1 MSFSVPDGEDS
12 LVIGHVTDDTG
23 HFDKP
28 GQFAGPLAAVSG
40 DDLISA
46 ALTAPHQRRLID
58 IGSFDR
64 LHQPLHFCIV
74 SDAKGVIFERVQLEK
89 IEITSSFTPRVAFR
103 GADGCSVTA
112 GASVLAGE
120 PFPVGGLL
128 WDILSRG
135 RGLALSGAALP
146 ALGGRS
152 LRGLTASFALSACL
166 SLSGAADFS
175 VGLPFVVPSRAAVK
189 SISFPAG
196 MGSLMLGSVICFS
209 SLPGCGVPPLV
220 GAEASFSLGASPTAP
235 PQGRKL
241 SFPRWAFPPQG
252 ALLPWTH
259 SLPREPPSWPCQ
271 ANTAL
276 GDQLLQAQSLP
287 A

>member
-89 IEITSSFTPRVAFR
+89 IEIDNLLFHATGGIPR
-103 GADGCSVTA
+103 
-112 GASVLAGE
+112 
-120 PFPVGGLL
+120 GGMAARLQPGL
-128 WDILSRG
+128 PSWRANLSR
-135 RGLALSGAALP
+135 
-146 ALGGRS
+146 
-152 LRGLTASFALSACL
+152 
-166 SLSGAADFS
+166 
-175 VGLPFVVPSRAAVK
+175 
-189 SISFPAG
+189 
-196 MGSLMLGSVICFS
+196 
-209 SLPGCGVPPLV
+209 
-220 GAEASFSLGASPTAP
+220 
-235 PQGRKL
+235 
-241 SFPRWAFPPQG
+241 
-252 ALLPWTH
+252 
-259 SLPREPPSWPCQ
+259 
-271 ANTAL
+271 
-276 GDQLLQAQSLP
+276 
-287 A
+287 

>member
-89 IEITSSFTPRVAFR
+89 IEIDNLLFHATGGIPRGGWLLGYSRGFR
-103 GADGCSVTA
+103 LGGRT
-112 GASVLAGE
+112 
-120 PFPVGGLL
+120 FPGRRLTLGH
-128 WDILSRG
+128 LSRG

-220 GAEASFSLGASPTAP
+220 GAEASFSLGASPTCLLYTSP
-235 PQGRKL
+235 
-241 SFPRWAFPPQG
+241 SPR
-252 ALLPWTH
+252 
-259 SLPREPPSWPCQ
+259 
-271 ANTAL
+271 
-276 GDQLLQAQSLP
+276 D
-287 A
+287 

>member
-89 IEITSSFTPRVAFR
+89 IEIDNLLFHATGGICLLYTSDVA
-103 GADGCSVTA
+103 D
-112 GASVLAGE
+112 E
-120 PFPVGGLL
+120 
-128 WDILSRG
+128 
-135 RGLALSGAALP
+135 
-146 ALGGRS
+146 
-152 LRGLTASFALSACL
+152 
-166 SLSGAADFS
+166 
-175 VGLPFVVPSRAAVK
+175 
-189 SISFPAG
+189 
-196 MGSLMLGSVICFS
+196 
-209 SLPGCGVPPLV
+209 
-220 GAEASFSLGASPTAP
+220 
-235 PQGRKL
+235 
-241 SFPRWAFPPQG
+241 
-252 ALLPWTH
+252 
-259 SLPREPPSWPCQ
+259 
-271 ANTAL
+271 
-276 GDQLLQAQSLP
+276 
-287 A
+287 

>member
-89 IEITSSFTPRVAFR
+89 IEIDNLLFHATGGIPRGGWLLGYSRGFRLGGRTFPGRRLTLGHFVPRSRLGPVRGRLASLGWAVPAGFDRLLRFVRLLVIIRGSRLFR
-103 GADGCSVTA
+103 GLTICRPFPSGSKICFLSSRDGISHAGERDLLLVLARLRRTPLSRSRSVLFFGSLPDCSTA
-112 GASVLAGE
+112 GPEIVFPSLGFSAAGGVTTLDALSTTGTSVLA
-120 PFPVGGLL
+120 
-128 WDILSRG
+128 
-135 RGLALSGAALP
+135 
-146 ALGGRS
+146 
-152 LRGLTASFALSACL
+152 
-166 SLSGAADFS
+166 
-175 VGLPFVVPSRAAVK
+175 VP
-189 SISFPAG
+189 G
-196 MGSLMLGSVICFS
+196 
-209 SLPGCGVPPLV
+209 
-220 GAEASFSLGASPTAP
+220 
-235 PQGRKL
+235 
-241 SFPRWAFPPQG
+241 
-252 ALLPWTH
+252 
-259 SLPREPPSWPCQ
+259 
-271 ANTAL
+271 
-276 GDQLLQAQSLP
+276 
-287 A
+287 